1 MKDFRVNIRI
11 DKLSTDN
18 IEEVYSLI
26 ADIDAIKNSLHL
38 TKRLSLKTIECLTKF
53 VIITSTGA
61 SNRIE
66 GNKLNDQ
73 EIEALYKN
81 LRIKKLKTRDEQEI
95 AGYIETLEF
104 IFANYTDISITES
117 FILKLHSDM
126 LNYSNKDQGHKGH
139 YKIGSNRVE
148 AKDDSGNLVGII
160 FEPTPPF
167 LVRKEMQELIDWY
180 NWALSEK
187 IKHPLILIAN
197 FIFEFLAIHPFQDG
211 NGRTSRLL
219 TNLLLLQQGYYF
231 TTIVSNEK
239 IIENHKVD
247 YYLALNKTQ
256 NSWKTDKENI
266 SPWLIFFLNIVKLQ
280 ASQAMFII
288 ESSDIENLLSP
299 KQLELWQW
307 ALQNEQT
314 EFSRKD
320 AIQQLGFADR
330 TVEASIKKLVDLKK
344 LQRLGEGKATRYKVI
359 K

>member
-1 MKDFRVNIRI
+1 MSDSVASRYADAVARI
-11 DKLSTDN
+11 QARRR
-18 IEEVYSLI
+18 I
-26 ADIDAIKNSLHL
+26 
-38 TKRLSLKTIECLTKF
+38 RLSGLPLT
-53 VIITSTGA
+53 SSEA
-61 SNRIE
+61 
-66 GNKLNDQ
+66 NK
-73 EIEALYKN
+73 
-81 LRIKKLKTRDEQEI
+81 
-95 AGYIETLEF
+95 
-104 IFANYTDISITES
+104 
-117 FILKLHSDM
+117 
-126 LNYSNKDQGHKGH
+126 
-139 YKIGSNRVE
+139 
-148 AKDDSGNLVGII
+148 
-160 FEPTPPF
+160 
-167 LVRKEMQELIDWY
+167 
-180 NWALSEK
+180 
-187 IKHPLILIAN
+187 
-197 FIFEFLAIHPFQDG
+197 
-211 NGRTSRLL
+211 
-219 TNLLLLQQGYYF
+219 
-231 TTIVSNEK
+231 K